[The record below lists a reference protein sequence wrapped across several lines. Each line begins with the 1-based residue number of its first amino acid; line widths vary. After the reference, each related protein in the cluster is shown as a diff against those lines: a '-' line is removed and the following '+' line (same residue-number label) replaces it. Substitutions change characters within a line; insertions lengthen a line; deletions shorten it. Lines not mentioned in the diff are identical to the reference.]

1 MGLSTEQVNRLLGE
15 ALKRGVKEVRLVPGK
30 RIGWGR
36 GGVESE
42 GGGAQS
48 ATAVEEIVEALL
60 TGDARMD
67 LALGRAVWA
76 VDVPGIGGVS
86 VVAELKNG
94 VTHAVLMLD
103 DSDEDSRE
111 SSLPAVLGGFAALDA
126 ADVLELPPTAHVS
139 QRMPAVGRVEPAV
152 AQRPAAAPVSTPIRS
167 ERGGLNP
174 AQRDALAR
182 AEQQAVQR
190 RASGQHAAVAAQPAP
205 AARRPESSTSTS
217 TQSLR
222 SPVQAA
228 PAQAAPAQATPGRE
242 INQLLAATVQAR
254 GSDLHLSSG
263 VPPMIR
269 IDGEMRPL
277 TTRGGLP
284 SEVIHQM
291 IMPILP
297 ERTRAEFREKRDA
310 DFAYELEGY
319 GRFRGNLFVDRNGI
333 GAVFRAI
340 PSQIVPVD
348 KLGFPNEV
356 LRLCQLPK
364 GLVLV
369 TGPTGSGK
377 STTLASLIDYINR
390 TRGGHIITVEDPVE
404 FVFENKKCL
413 VNQRE
418 VGTHTD
424 SFRGALR
431 AALREDPDVLL
442 VGEMRDL
449 ETIEIALEMAETGH
463 LVFATLHTTSAPSA
477 VDRIVDQFPADR
489 QSQIRVMLA
498 ESLKGVI
505 AQMLCKKLGGG
516 RVAAFEIL
524 FGVPAV
530 AHLIREKKVYQ
541 LPSVMQTGSKLG
553 MRLMNDS
560 LLELVTKGLV
570 APDEALSKA
579 HDRAGLV
586 AALKEAQISV

>member
-1 MGLSTEQVNRLLGE
+1 M
-15 ALKRGVKEVRLVPGK
+15 
-30 RIGWGR
+30 
-36 GGVESE
+36 
-42 GGGAQS
+42 
-48 ATAVEEIVEALL
+48 
-60 TGDARMD
+60 
-67 LALGRAVWA
+67 
-76 VDVPGIGGVS
+76 
-86 VVAELKNG
+86 
-94 VTHAVLMLD
+94 
-103 DSDEDSRE
+103 
-111 SSLPAVLGGFAALDA
+111 LGGFAALDA